1 MKLAKVL
8 GLVLVVLGVLALVY
22 KGFTFTRETHEAKL
36 GPVEFSVKD
45 RERVAVPTWV
55 GVVAV
60 VAGAGLL
67 LVPGRR

>member
-1 MKLAKVL
+1 MKPLRVL
-8 GLVLVVLGVLALVY
+8 GLVLVALGVLALVY
-22 KGFTFTRETHEAKL
+22 KGFTYTEDTHEAKL
-36 GPVEFSVKD
+36 GPIELQVKD
-45 RERVAVPTWV
+45 RERVEIPAWL